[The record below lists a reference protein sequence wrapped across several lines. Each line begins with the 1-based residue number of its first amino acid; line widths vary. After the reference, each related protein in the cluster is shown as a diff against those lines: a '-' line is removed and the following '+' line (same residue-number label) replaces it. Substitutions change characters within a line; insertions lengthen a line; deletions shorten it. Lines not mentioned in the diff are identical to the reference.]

1 MAATYALLT
10 DGSTVEVRPA
20 GSQDGEAVRAM
31 HAAMSPDNM
40 YLRFF
45 SMSPNAAEQEAR
57 RVCREPDSEH
67 AALLAWQDGRL
78 VGVAAYEPAG
88 KPGVAEVAFA
98 VPDDMHGRGIAS
110 LLLEHLVW
118 QARQRG
124 LRAFTAET
132 LAENSAMLRVFADAG
147 LPAKRRISGGVVEL
161 TFPLPSGEDASRLG
175 SYLEAVASRESR
187 ADVAS
192 LRPLLQPRSV
202 AVVGPSRRR
211 GTAGRAVLRNIVTGG
226 FAGPVY
232 AVNPHA
238 RTVEGVPCVASVD
251 DLPGPVDLAV
261 IAVPPSAVPEVA
273 AQCGRHGVRALT
285 VMTSG
290 LGAAGGDLLAICR
303 QYGMR
308 LVGPN
313 CFGVIVPWIGLD
325 ASMAA
330 NHPLPGVAGVV
341 VQSGG
346 MGIALLEQM
355 SRLGIGVS
363 SFASVGDKYDV
374 STDDLLTWW
383 AQDEVT
389 RIAVLYVESFGN
401 PRKFAGTA
409 RRVAQRMPVLTVIGG
424 RSPAGQRA
432 AASHHAAA
440 ATPLATQEALFGQAG
455 VIATTSLGEL
465 VDTAA
470 LLACQP
476 LPAGNRVAIVSNAG
490 GAGVLAADACAGH
503 GLQVVE
509 LGAATRRAL
518 RRLLPPGAE
527 VSGPVDTS
535 PLVTTETFRACLEEV
550 AADDGVDAILA
561 VAVPTAFSDLSAAVA
576 AAVVSKPLAVAFL
589 DRAESVQRLKR
600 LPAPGPLAGRR
611 AGTGPAAGGP
621 AAAAVEEA
629 AAIIDEAAAAVTGV
643 PAYADP
649 ESAARALGHAARY
662 QAWRGRQRGQVPELS
677 GLRTEDAR
685 ALVTG
690 FLAGS
695 PAGGW
700 LPGARAAELVSC
712 YGIRLTATRPAASEQ
727 EAAAAAGQLG
737 GPVVLKAEAE
747 GLVHRTGA
755 GGVRVDLRT
764 PQEVAEGYR
773 TLAAEFGPRLQR
785 VLVQPMLAGGVEVMI
800 GVVQEPIFGPL
811 VVFGSGGVTTDVP
824 SDRVTRLTP
833 LTDADAD
840 EMIHAV
846 RAAPLLFGDR
856 GVPLVDT
863 AALAD
868 ALLRVSRLTD
878 DLPEISQLNL
888 DPVVARED
896 GVLVRGRAGTDQP
909 GRAQGS
915 LPAPA
920 ALSMPQR
927 TDSQRCVRLAIPG
940 SAWVQGR
947 PRPGR
952 GAVRAQV
959 WSGPTGLPARM
970 PPGGVGFASD
980 AVLSWE

>member
-1 MAATYALLT
+1 MSAPVAATYALLT

-20 GSQDGEAVRAM
+20 GMQDGEAVRAM

-45 SMSPNAAEQEAR
+45 SMSPNAAEEEAR
-57 RVCREPDSEH
+57 RVCREPDSDH

-98 VPDDMHGRGIAS
+98 VPDDMHGRGVAS

-118 QARQRG
+118 RARQRG
-124 LRAFTAET
+124 LEAFTAET

-147 LPAKRRISGGVVEL
+147 LPARRRIAGDTVEL
-161 TFPLPSGEDASRLG
+161 TFPLPAGDDDYRLG
-175 SYLEAVASRESR
+175 SYLEAVAGRESR
-187 ADVAS
+187 ANVAS

-202 AVVGPSRRR
+202 AVVGASRRR
-211 GTAGRAVLRNIVTGG
+211 GTAGRAILRNIVTGG
-226 FAGPVY
+226 FTGPVY

-238 RTVEGVPCVASVD
+238 RTMEGVPCVASVD

-261 IAVPPSAVPEVA
+261 IAVPPSVVPEVA
-273 AQCGRHGVRALT
+273 VQCGRHGVRALT

-313 CFGVIVPWIGLD
+313 CFGIIVPWIGLD

-455 VIATTSLGEL
+455 VIAATSLGEL

-503 GLQVVE
+503 GLQVVQ
-509 LGAATRRAL
+509 LGTATRRAL

-527 VSGPVDTS
+527 VSGPVDTG
-535 PLVTTETFRACLEEV
+535 PLVTTDTFRACLEEV
-550 AADDGVDAILA
+550 AADNGVDAVLA
-561 VAVPTAFSDLSAAVA
+561 VAVPTAFSDLRAAVA
-576 AAVVSKPLAVAFL
+576 GAVVSKPLAVALL

-600 LPAPGPLAGRR
+600 LPVPGSLAGRR
-611 AGTGPAAGGP
+611 AGTGPAAAGP
-621 AAAAVEEA
+621 AAAAAGEEA

-662 QAWRGRQRGQVPELS
+662 QAWRGRQRGKVPELS
-677 GLRTEDAR
+677 GLRAEDAR

-690 FLAGS
+690 YLAGS
-695 PAGGW
+695 PPGGW
-700 LPGARAAELVSC
+700 LPGAMAAELVSC
-712 YGIRLTATRPAASEQ
+712 YGIRLTATRPVASEQ
-727 EAAAAAGQLG
+727 EAAAAAERLG
-737 GPVVLKAEAE
+737 GRVVLKAEAE

-755 GGVRVDLRT
+755 GGVKVDLRT

-773 TLAAEFGPRLQR
+773 ALAAEFGPRLQR
-785 VLVQPMLAGGVEVMI
+785 VLVQPMLANGVEVHI
-800 GVVQEPIFGPL
+800 GLAQEPVFGPL
-811 VVFGSGGVTTDVP
+811 VVFGSSEVTTEVH
-824 SDRVTRLTP
+824 SDHVTRLTP

-846 RAAPLLFGDR
+846 RAAPLLAGDR
-856 GVPLVDT
+856 GTPPADT
-863 AALAD
+863 AGLAD
-868 ALLRVSRLTD
+868 ALLRVSRLAD
-878 DLPEISQLNL
+878 DLPEVSQLDLN
-888 DPVVARED
+888 PVIVRQD
-896 GVLVRGRAGTDQP
+896 GVWCVDMRVQI
-909 GRAQGS
+909 S
-915 LPAPA
+915 PAEPRDPF
-920 ALSMPQR
+920 LR
-927 TDSQRCVRLAIPG
+927 RL
-940 SAWVQGR
+940 R
-947 PRPGR
+947 
-952 GAVRAQV
+952 
-959 WSGPTGLPARM
+959 
-970 PPGGVGFASD
+970 
-980 AVLSWE
+980 